1 MGANFHQV
9 VAMTY
14 EEQVE
19 MYDKLPKEELIKM
32 LIEANR
38 HISIMPVVPNI
49 IITMPT
55 QGGCNHQWFSIPS
68 LYTGIFRFRCM
79 KCYAVKESSHA
90 DCITTNSYQQITN
103 R

>member
-14 EEQVE
+14 DEQVE

-49 IITMPT
+49 ITTMPT
-55 QGGCNHQWFSIPS
+55 QGGCGHQWQPIPS
-68 LYTGIFRFRCM
+68 PTTGISRWQCF
-79 KCYAVKESSHA
+79 KCGAVKVANVSECQTIA
-90 DCITTNSYQQITN
+90 SYQQITN
-103 R
+103 K